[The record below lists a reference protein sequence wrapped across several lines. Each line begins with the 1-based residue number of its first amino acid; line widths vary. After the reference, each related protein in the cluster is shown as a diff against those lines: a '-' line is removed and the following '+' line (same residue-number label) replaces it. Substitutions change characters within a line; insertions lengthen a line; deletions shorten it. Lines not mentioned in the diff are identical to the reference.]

1 MLLDTSEQNLL
12 VDLIVRNFCFAE
24 EAFFCFVLFC
34 FVLFCFVLF
43 CFVLFC
49 FVLLTGQQILL
60 KIYFYSY
67 DDPALRLNFFPLFYS
82 FCTKKIFKSTEGQKV
97 TNYDNQMSIYSVIIS
112 LNLLILYKFVQLS
125 IYQYFNSCN
134 NYFWFF

>member
-24 EAFFCFVLFC
+24 EAFLF
-34 FVLFCFVLF
+34 LF

-97 TNYDNQMSIYSVIIS
+97 TNFDNQMSIYSVIIS

>member
-24 EAFFCFVLFC
+24 EAFLF
-34 FVLFCFVLF
+34 LF

-60 KIYFYSY
+60 KIYFYSWW
-67 DDPALRLNFFPLFYS
+67 PSTALEFFPTFLQFLH
-82 FCTKKIFKSTEGQKV
+82 KKIFKSTEGQKV